1 MNFLEEQKKK
11 SRTIFV
17 SQRGTDKD
25 CCKNSTYSLQQLFF
39 FFFFSSF
46 FFFFVFAFSRTAP
59 TAYGGSQARG
69 LIRAVVAG
77 LHRSQSNTGSESC
90 LQPTP
95 QLLAAPD
102 P

>member
-46 FFFFVFAFSRTAP
+46 FFFFFLS
-59 TAYGGSQARG
+59 
-69 LIRAVVAG
+69 
-77 LHRSQSNTGSESC
+77 
-90 LQPTP
+90 
-95 QLLAAPD
+95 LLFLEPL
-102 P
+102 PPHTEVPRLGV